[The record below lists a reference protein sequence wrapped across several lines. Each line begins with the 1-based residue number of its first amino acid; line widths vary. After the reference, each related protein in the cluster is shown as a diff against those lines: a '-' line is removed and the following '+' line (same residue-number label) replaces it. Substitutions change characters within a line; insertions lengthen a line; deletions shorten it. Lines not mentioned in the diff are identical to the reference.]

1 MVSDIFK
8 KSPFDVE
15 EKIPQTI
22 EIKRL
27 ALLQLFLFLFLCVII
42 VRLFV
47 VSFFPKKIVKEYA
60 NKHDGKIKRE
70 NPRGMIYDR
79 SQNPLA
85 YSVLM
90 PSLFCSPADIL
101 YPDEM
106 AEKISRKLGLDVD
119 FVKKRMTLT
128 NDEGKK
134 LQYVLLRRGIDNI
147 PKAELEN
154 FVSEINKWQKEQ
166 LKKSTTQQNEKKLS
180 YKEILLSYF
189 RKNLNKSGD
198 NNKPKGNPLFINY
211 EWFRQYHHHE
221 VGGNIIGFVAMN
233 EENRVGGMDGIEKD
247 WDKYLYAD
255 PTEISGRKNSSGNI
269 LPSTS
274 QEQKGQYPGANV
286 HLTIDL
292 EIQHVLEKE
301 LDRRIEE
308 CNAVDGMG
316 IIMNPFTGEI
326 LAMASRPSYDPNIPE
341 TRQGDALKNKVL
353 YELIEP
359 GSTFK
364 IVTASAGIEKGG
376 LAKDTIIDCEGGK
389 IRVASKI
396 IKDVHGMGA
405 VPFWKCFEQSSNVAM
420 VKVGRSIGLETL
432 REYVKK
438 FGFGTKTLKDISTE
452 RIGAI
457 STNKAET
464 TLSSMSIG
472 YAVMVT
478 PIQLARAYA
487 VIANGGYLVEP
498 YIVDKVTL
506 SDGEV
511 LYEHKAE
518 EQPQV
523 IEPET
528 AEILRTLCHQ
538 VVLKGTG
545 KSANIPGY
553 KVGGKTGTAH
563 LAKSQKQGGGYDPD
577 KIISVFAGFAPIVH
591 PKVVAVIVIRYPMS
605 KIRYGG
611 YVCGPVFRNVVYY
624 TLTRLKVPPDPTI
637 SNDLLK
643 QEGFI
648 AEESIEKDNDSLYF
662 EDINPLWVH
671 ELVDEDLTEA
681 NKTMSAENKS
691 NGMNNKDKQNGT
703 EESLLK
709 KTLFNPISEAEIINI
724 AKQTETLPDLSG
736 LTKMKVLHILN
747 SLKIDYECRGYGRV
761 VSQFPVAGTPLKE
774 VDICLLDFSEDFRP
788 SIEMVSLKKEE

>member
-27 ALLQLFLFLFLCVII
+27 AILQLCLFLLLCII
-42 VRLFV
+42 VVRLFI
-47 VSFFPKKIVKEYA
+47 VSFFPKQIVKDYA
-60 NKHDGKIKRE
+60 TKHDGKIMRE

-106 AEKISRKLGLDVD
+106 AEKVSKKLGLDVEYI
-119 FVKKRMTLT
+119 KKRMTLT
-128 NDEGKK
+128 NDKGDK
-134 LQYVLLRRGIDNI
+134 LKYVLLRRGIDDI

-166 LKKSTTQQNEKKLS
+166 LKKSTTPQEEKKQS
-180 YKEILLSYF
+180 YKEMLLSYF
-189 RKNLNKSGD
+189 SKKLDKSED
-198 NNKPKGNPLFINY
+198 NSKPKGNPLFINY
-211 EWFRQYHHHE
+211 EWFRQYPHHD

-233 EENRVGGMDGIEKD
+233 NENRVGGIDGIEKD

-274 QEQKGQYPGANV
+274 HEQKGQYPGANV

-316 IIMNPFTGEI
+316 IIMDPFSGAI
-326 LAMASRPSYDPNIPE
+326 LAMASRPSYDPNVPE

-376 LAKDTIIDCEGGK
+376 IETNTIIDCEGGRFQVGRK
-389 IRVASKI
+389 VIR
-396 IKDVHGMGA
+396 DVHGMGA

-420 VKVGRSIGLETL
+420 VKVGRSVGLETL

-438 FGFGTKTLKDISTE
+438 FGFGTKTLQDISTE

-487 VIANGGYLVEP
+487 VIANGGYLIEP

-506 SDGEV
+506 PDGEV
-511 LYEHKAE
+511 LYEHKADK
-518 EQPQV
+518 QPQV
-523 IEPET
+523 IKSET

-553 KVGGKTGTAH
+553 KVGGKTGTAL
-563 LAKSQKQGGGYDPD
+563 LAKSQKEGGGYDPD
-577 KIISVFAGFAPIVH
+577 KIISVFAGFAPISH

-624 TLTRLKVPPDPTI
+624 TLTRLKVPPDPTF

-648 AEESIEKDNDSLYF
+648 AEESVEKDNDSLYF
-662 EDINPLWVH
+662 ENIDPLWLH
-671 ELVDEDLTEA
+671 ELMDEDSTEVS
-681 NKTMSAENKS
+681 KTMSAENKS
-691 NGMNNKDKQNGT
+691 DRSNNKEKQSKT
-703 EESLLK
+703 EKNESK
-709 KTLFNPISEAEIINI
+709 KPVFNPMSEEEIINI

-736 LTKMKVLHILN
+736 LTKMKVLHVLN

-761 VSQFPVAGTPLKE
+761 ISQYPVAGTPLKE
-774 VDICLLDFSEDFRP
+774 VDICLLDFSEDFHSLR
-788 SIEMVSLKKEE
+788 EMVSLKKEE

>member
-1 MVSDIFK
+1 MYK
-8 KSPFDVE
+8 QSPFEIEVGTHP
-15 EKIPQTI
+15 KI

-27 ALLQLFLFLFLCVII
+27 ALLQFFLWLLFCLII
-42 VRLFV
+42 VRLVIVF
-47 VSFFPKKIVKEYA
+47 FFPKNIVKDYA
-60 NKHDGKIKRE
+60 NKHTGIIKRE

-106 AEKISRKLGLDVD
+106 AQKVAQKVGLDVE

-128 NDEGKK
+128 NSEGKK
-134 LQYVLLRRGIDNI
+134 LQYVLLRKGIDNI

-154 FVSEINKWQKEQ
+154 FVMEMNKWQREQ
-166 LKKSTTQQNEKKLS
+166 FKKTKITPDEKKQS
-180 YKEILLSYF
+180 YKDILLSYF
-189 RKNLNKSGD
+189 RGNLDKTAEND
-198 NNKPKGNPLFINY
+198 KPKGNPLFIKY
-211 EWFRQYHHHE
+211 EWFRQYPHHE

-233 EENRVGGMDGIEKD
+233 EENRVGGIDGIEKD
-247 WDKYLYAD
+247 WDRYLYAD

-274 QEQKGQYPGANV
+274 QEKSGQYPGANV
-286 HLTIDL
+286 YLTIDL
-292 EIQHVLEKE
+292 EIQHILEKE

-316 IIMNPFTGEI
+316 IIMDPFTGAI

-364 IVTASAGIEKGG
+364 IVTACAGIEQGG
-376 LAKDTIIDCEGGK
+376 YKKDTIIDCEGGRIQVARK
-389 IRVASKI
+389 TIR
-396 IKDVHGMGA
+396 DVHGMGA

-420 VKVGRSIGLETL
+420 VKVGRSVGLDVL
-432 REYVKK
+432 RDYVKK
-438 FGFGTKTLKDISTE
+438 FGFGSKTLQDISTE

-457 STNKAET
+457 STNRAET

-498 YIVDKVTL
+498 YLVDKVITPN
-506 SDGEV
+506 GEL
-511 LYEHKAE
+511 LYEHENKE
-518 EQPQV
+518 PPRV
-523 IEPET
+523 IKSET
-528 AEILRTLCHQ
+528 SEIMKTLCHQ

-563 LAKSQKQGGGYDPD
+563 LARTQKEGGGYDPD
-577 KIISVFAGFAPIVH
+577 KIISVFAGFAPVSN

-611 YVCGPVFRNVVYY
+611 YVCGPVFKNVVYY
-624 TLTRLKVPPDPTI
+624 ALTRLKVPPDPTI

-643 QEGFI
+643 QDGFV

-662 EDINPLWVH
+662 EDLDPLWIH
-671 ELVDEDLTEA
+671 ELVNEELSEENRSVIA
-681 NKTMSAENKS
+681 EVKTENK
-691 NGMNNKDKQNGT
+691 NHKEKQSKN
-703 EESLLK
+703 EENTLK
-709 KTLFNPISEAEIINI
+709 KPVFNPLSEEEIIKI
-724 AKQTETLPDLSG
+724 AQQTETLPDLSG
-736 LTKMKVLHILN
+736 LTKMKVLNVLTA
-747 SLKIDYECRGYGRV
+747 LKIDYECRGYGRV
-761 VSQFPVAGTPLKE
+761 VSQFPSAGTPLKD
-774 VDICLLDFSEDFRP
+774 VDICQLDFSEDFYSKSGMISMKR
-788 SIEMVSLKKEE
+788 EE

>member
-1 MVSDIFK
+1 MLKNLFI
-8 KSPFDVE
+8 KSLFDVE
-15 EKIPQTI
+15 ENTCQTI
-22 EIKRL
+22 KTTRL
-27 ALLQLFLFLFLCVII
+27 ALLQFLLWILFCII
-42 VRLFV
+42 MIRLFV
-47 VSFFPKKIVKEYA
+47 VFFFPKGIVKDYA
-60 NKHDGKIKRE
+60 NKHDGVIKRE
-70 NPRGMIYDR
+70 NPRGTIYDR
-79 SQNPLA
+79 FQNPLA

-101 YPDEM
+101 YPEEM
-106 AEKISRKLGLDVD
+106 AQKVAQKVGLDIDYVR
-119 FVKKRMTLT
+119 KKMTLT
-128 NDEGKK
+128 DGEGKK
-134 LQYVLLRRGIDNI
+134 LQYVLLRRGINDI
-147 PKAELEN
+147 PKAELED
-154 FVSEINKWQKEQ
+154 FVYEINKWQIEKLKE
-166 LKKSTTQQNEKKLS
+166 LKTTQDDKKQLNKEKFLS
-180 YKEILLSYF
+180 YLRRRLGST
-189 RKNLNKSGD
+189 SD
-198 NNKPKGNPLFINY
+198 NDKPRGNPLFINY
-211 EWFRQYHHHE
+211 EWFRQYPHQE
-221 VGGNIIGFVAMN
+221 VGGNVIGFVAMN
-233 EENRVGGMDGIEKD
+233 SENRVGGMDGIERD

-255 PTEISGRKNSSGNI
+255 TTEISGRKNSSGHI

-274 QEQKGQYPGANV
+274 SEKQGQYPGANV
-286 HLTIDL
+286 HLTLDL

-316 IIMNPFTGEI
+316 IIIDPFTGAI
-326 LAMASRPSYDPNIPE
+326 LAMASRPSYNPNVPE

-364 IVTASAGIEKGG
+364 IVTASAGFERGG
-376 LAKDTIIDCEGGK
+376 YKKDTAINCEGGR
-389 IRVASKI
+389 IQVARKV
-396 IKDVHGMGA
+396 IKDVHGMGV

-420 VKVGRSIGLETL
+420 VKVGRSIGLDTL

-438 FGFGTKTLKDISTE
+438 FGFGSKTLSDISTE

-506 SDGEV
+506 PNGTI
-511 LYEHKAE
+511 LYEHESKV
-518 EQPQV
+518 PPRV
-523 IEPET
+523 IEEET
-528 AEILRTLCHQ
+528 AELMRTLCHQ

-545 KSANIPGY
+545 KSASIPGY

-563 LAKSQKQGGGYDPD
+563 LARTQKEGGGYDPD
-577 KIISVFAGFAPIVH
+577 KIISVFAGFAPVSH

-611 YVCGPVFRNVVYY
+611 YVCGPVFKNVVYY
-624 TLTRLKVPPDPTI
+624 TLTRLNVPPDPTI
-637 SNDLLK
+637 SNELLK

-662 EDINPLWVH
+662 ENIDPLWVH
-671 ELVDEDLTEA
+671 ELVNDEQLPEVDQTAVAKVKTDGREKQNKREENRLKKPIFNPLTE
-681 NKTMSAENKS
+681 E
-691 NGMNNKDKQNGT
+691 
-703 EESLLK
+703 
-709 KTLFNPISEAEIINI
+709 EIIKS
-724 AKQTETLPDLSG
+724 AKQSETLPDFSG
-736 LTKMKVLHILN
+736 LTKLKVLNILN
-747 SLKIDYECRGYGRV
+747 LLKIDYECRGYGRV
-761 VSQFPVAGTPLKE
+761 VSQFPAPGTPLKE
-774 VDICLLDFSEDFRP
+774 IDICQLDFSEDFRLQ
-788 SIEMVSLKKEE
+788 SEMISLNKED

>member
-1 MVSDIFK
+1 MSGILQ
-8 KSPFDVE
+8 KSPFDIE

-22 EIKRL
+22 DIKRL
-27 ALLQLFLFLFLCVII
+27 ALLQLFLFLLLCVIVI
-42 VRLFV
+42 RLV
-47 VSFFPKKIVKEYA
+47 IVSFFPKGIVKEYA
-60 NKHDGKIKRE
+60 DKHDGIIKRE

-79 SQNPLA
+79 SHNPLA

-90 PSLFCSPADIL
+90 PSLFCSPADVL

-106 AEKISRKLGLDVD
+106 AEKVASKLGLDVD

-154 FVSEINKWQKEQ
+154 FVSEINKWQKEE
-166 LKKSTTQQNEKKLS
+166 LKKSTTPQRNIKQS

-189 RKNLNKSGD
+189 NRNLDKSKD
-198 NNKPKGNPLFINY
+198 NSKPKGNPLFINY
-211 EWFRQYHHHE
+211 EWFRQYPHHE

-233 EENRVGGMDGIEKD
+233 DENRVGGMDGIEKD

-274 QEQKGQYPGANV
+274 QEKRGQYPGANV

-316 IIMNPFTGEI
+316 VIMDPFTGAI
-326 LAMASRPSYDPNIPE
+326 LAMASRPSYDPNDPE

-364 IVTASAGIEKGG
+364 IVTASAGIEKGYI
-376 LAKDTIIDCEGGK
+376 DENTIIDCEGGR

-420 VKVGRSIGLETL
+420 VKVGRTVGLETL

-498 YIVDKVTL
+498 YIVEKVTL
-506 SDGEV
+506 PEGDV
-511 LYEHKAE
+511 LYEHKEE

-523 IEPET
+523 IKSET
-528 AEILRTLCHQ
+528 AEIMRTLCHQ

-563 LAKSQKQGGGYDPD
+563 LAKTQKQGGGYDPD
-577 KIISVFAGFAPIVH
+577 KIISIFAGFAPVSH

-637 SNDLLK
+637 SNDLLQ

-662 EDINPLWVH
+662 EDIDPLWVH
-671 ELVDEDLTEA
+671 ELVNEESSEL
-681 NKTMSAENKS
+681 NKTVITENKS
-691 NGMNNKDKQNGT
+691 GKMNNKEKENKK
-703 EESLLK
+703 EEEKLK
-709 KTLFNPISEAEIINI
+709 KPVFNPMSEKEIIKI

-736 LTKMKVLHILN
+736 LTKMKALSILN

-774 VDICLLDFSEDFRP
+774 VDICLLDFSEDFN
-788 SIEMVSLKKEE
+788 SGLEMVLPRKED